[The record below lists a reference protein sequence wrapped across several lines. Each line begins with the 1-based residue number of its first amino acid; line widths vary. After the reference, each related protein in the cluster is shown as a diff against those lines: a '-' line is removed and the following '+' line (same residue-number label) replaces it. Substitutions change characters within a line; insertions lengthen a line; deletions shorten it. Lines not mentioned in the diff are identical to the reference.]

1 MILVTCA
8 NGRVGRLVIEALV
21 RENYDIRAID
31 KSPNTPS
38 LKEMGVKEVIVGDAL
53 DEKVLDAAMEG
64 IDQVVYVP
72 PMLTYF
78 EADMAIL
85 AIDLAIKHHVKQY
98 IYLSVCHSN
107 MTKLLQHKQKLIAE
121 EHLKYVGLQN
131 QFNFTILQPLHYT
144 HNVLVKDMV
153 ETGQYVN
160 FKPLDRKLG
169 YVDGRDVADAVAK
182 VIKEGD
188 KHKYATYEL
197 CGDIHLSINEIADM
211 FRELSGLPLEVKY
224 TPREDLF
231 KDFNNFVGT
240 GGDSYGQAAVLA
252 IRDVYNEYG
261 FDANCNVLE
270 WLLERKSRSMEEY
283 LTDELEKLGIQV
295 QQH

>member
-1 MILVTCA
+1 MILVTSA

-21 RENYDIRAID
+21 KAGLNDIRAID
-31 KSPNTPS
+31 INPNSYS
-38 LKEMGVKEVIVGDAL
+38 LLEMGVKEVIVGDAF
-53 DEKVLDAAMEG
+53 DEKVLDKAMDG

-78 EADMAIL
+78 ESEMANL
-85 AIDLAIKHHVKQY
+85 ACDLAIKHQVKQY
-98 IYLSVCHSN
+98 IYLSVTHPN
-107 MTKLLQHKQKLIAE
+107 LTKLLQHKQKLAAE
-121 EHLKYVGLQN
+121 EHLKYVGFQN

-153 ETGQYVN
+153 NTGKYVN

-169 YVDGRDVADAVAK
+169 YVDGRDVAEVVAK
-182 VIKEGD
+182 VLMDGD

-211 FRELSGLPLEVKY
+211 YREISGLPLEVKY
-224 TPREDLF
+224 TPREELF
-231 KDFNNFVGT
+231 IDFNNFVGV
-240 GGDSYGQAAVLA
+240 GNDSYGKAAVMA

-270 WLLERKSRSMEEY
+270 WLLGRKSTSMEQY
-283 LTDELEKLGIQV
+283 LRDELNKLGITPIK
-295 QQH
+295 